1 MKLGDEI
8 LRIIGI
14 NSKYDAGMNEIYSGG
29 CAYICDG
36 EIIIAMA
43 EDRISRKKNDG
54 GFKESLAY
62 IYGEYNLTTDDIDY
76 FYISFYANPLIPNE
90 EMIKLHLKLLGIE
103 KEPEK
108 E

>member
-1 MKLGDEI
+1 M
-8 LRIIGI
+8 RIIGI

-62 IYGEYNLTTDDIDY
+62 I
-76 FYISFYANPLIPNE
+76 
-90 EMIKLHLKLLGIE
+90 
-103 KEPEK
+103 
-108 E
+108 

>member
-62 IYGEYNLTTDDIDY
+62 IYGEY
-76 FYISFYANPLIPNE
+76 
-90 EMIKLHLKLLGIE
+90 MVQLKVSHFLYHILFFNMFHHDGSIFFI
-103 KEPEK
+103 
-108 E
+108 